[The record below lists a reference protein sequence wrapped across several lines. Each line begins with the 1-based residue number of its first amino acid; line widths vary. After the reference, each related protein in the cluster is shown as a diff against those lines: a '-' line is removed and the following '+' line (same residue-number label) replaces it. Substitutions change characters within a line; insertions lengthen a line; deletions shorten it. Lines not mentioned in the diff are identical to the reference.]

1 MNFASISIQG
11 NVLSLEM
18 LDKIRHDQ
26 QVSWQ
31 SPKDFGLT
39 KNTTVRD
46 EIGTAWRESRLL
58 WTIYK
63 SKLENLAEGEYA
75 TSETRKLW
83 MIPLLMNLGYDPDT
97 ASAIRVGE
105 KTYPISHR
113 DTTLGGF
120 PILIMGYHDAM
131 DRKPD
136 GNRLRMS
143 PHALLQEYLNST
155 EHLYGLVTNG
165 RVLRVLRD
173 STRLS
178 RLAYLEFDLEKMME
192 EELYNEFALLY
203 RVLHATRMPQSQ
215 HRAEQSFIEQYH
227 QDSIDSGARIRT
239 ELRKA
244 VKNSMETLANGF
256 LSHPDNH
263 DFVDQA
269 RQDEVDAA
277 LFYKLLLRTMYRLI
291 FIATI
296 EERDLVFTRKRSTD
310 SEYET
315 YLTRKRL
322 YAHYYSLERLRKLS
336 ASSAYIDPQKHDLW
350 KSLLTTFRM
359 FEPLGIGEKL
369 GVQPLGGEL
378 FSAGGLRNQA
388 ADFYALNLSNRDLLT
403 ILNNLTTFRNE
414 SDSLVRVNYR
424 DLDVEELG
432 SVYEAL
438 LELHPYINFQLAQ
451 PLFAFTEG
459 SERKLTG
466 SYYTRHD
473 LVAQL
478 IKTALMPV
486 IKERLQPTR
495 TPQEKQQ
502 ALLNITVCDPAAG
515 SGHFLIAAART
526 LGFELAKV
534 RSGEENP
541 GDNWVQQAIRDVV
554 QHCIYGV
561 DKNPAAIEL
570 CRISLWLVGHN
581 SGKPLTFLEHKIRVG
596 DSLVGVHDIELL
608 KTGIPEEAFKP
619 SNTDEKQRAAT
630 YKKKNKAFL
639 TRRQMS
645 LFGQAQSVFDGQS
658 GLAEDARK
666 LSAMPVNSVSDYD
679 MKRELW
685 DKLAHDPRKMHL
697 FTACNLFTYAF
708 YQRYGAEVHDAEII
722 TSEHVAGILQSR
734 GSYNARAEAI
744 ANAGWANLQFFH
756 WFLEFPE
763 ISDKGGFDVM
773 LANPPWERIKL
784 QEKEF
789 FGPLSD
795 EIANASNAAAR
806 KRLIQEIKQ
815 SNPELYDLYDD
826 ALHESESASAFIH
839 GSGRYPLTGRGDI
852 NTYSIFSELI
862 AKSVNDQGRA
872 GFIVKTGIATD
883 DTNKYY
889 FSYLIESCIL
899 ESLFDFENRRKIF
912 EDVDSREKFSLITI
926 NKRKINQEAT
936 FGFFLHDVL
945 DLLDDRRIFNLS
957 RQDFLNINP
966 NTKTTPIFR
975 TRQDAELTAK
985 IYSRVPVLINE
996 EKNQNP
1002 WGVSFMRM
1010 FDMSND
1016 SHLFRTE
1023 AQLTSQGYTLM
1034 GNRFIKDDEIYLP
1047 LYEGK
1052 MIWHYDH
1059 RFGTYEGVES
1069 RGNTNLT
1076 TLEQYKDP
1084 KYILKP
1090 WYWVHTSELNE
1101 TTSEI
1106 FFAGF
1111 RDITNTTN
1119 KRSVVPSI
1127 FGLSAVGHTLPLII
1141 TEKNDSKLLLNSMFS
1156 SLVFDYLARQKIGGI
1171 HLTYSYLKQLPVL
1184 TEDLI
1189 NWLLHLTLELSY
1201 TAWDSKR
1208 IADQIWMQASESL
1221 KELLIKQWELNK
1233 METGGNSW
1241 NPPKWDK
1248 AYPEIKWNQNEG
1260 CPFPPFKWDE
1270 GRRAQLM
1277 AEFDAFFALL
1287 YGLERDELRY
1297 ILDPQDV
1304 FGEEFPGE
1312 TFRGLKVKE
1321 IRQYGEYRTRRL
1333 VLEAY
1338 DKLRPTWDMEAH
1350 IKKLEETW
1358 AKYQVDNTPNEARQ
1372 NSTSSVSEPSTNYNQ
1387 TSMF

>member
-1 MNFASISIQG
+1 MTFASISIQG
-11 NVLSLEM
+11 NILSLEM

-31 SPKDFGLT
+31 TPKDFKLT

-46 EIGTAWRESRLL
+46 EIGNAWRESRLL

-97 ASAIRVGE
+97 TSATRVGE

-113 DTTLGGF
+113 DTSLGGF

-215 HRAEQSFIEQYH
+215 HKAEQSIIEQYH
-227 QDSIDSGARIRT
+227 QDSMDSGARIRT

-269 RQDEVDAA
+269 RQDEIDAA
-277 LFYKLLLRTMYRLI
+277 LFYKLLLRTMYRLL

-310 SEYET
+310 DEYET
-315 YLTRKRL
+315 YLSRKRL
-322 YAHYYSLERLRKLS
+322 YADYYSLERLRKLS

-378 FSAGGLRNQA
+378 FSAGGLRNQS
-388 ADFYALNLSNRDLLT
+388 ADFYALNLSNRDLLV

-438 LELHPYINFQLAQ
+438 LELHPYINSRLTQ

-486 IKERLQPTR
+486 IRERLQTSR
-495 TPQEKQQ
+495 TAQEKQQ

-554 QHCIYGV
+554 QHSIYGV
-561 DKNPAAIEL
+561 DKNPAAVEL

-596 DSLVGVHDIELL
+596 DSLVGVDNIELL
-608 KTGIPEEAFKP
+608 RTGIPDEAFRP
-619 SNTDEKQRAAT
+619 SGDEEKKRASEV
-630 YKKKNKAFL
+630 KKRNKAFL
-639 TRRQMS
+639 TRRQMN
-645 LFGQAQSVFDGQS
+645 LYGQVQSVFDGQS

-697 FTACNLFTYAF
+697 FTACNLFTNAF

-744 ANAGWANLQFFH
+744 ANAGWANYQFFH

-763 ISDKGGFDVM
+763 VSDKGGFDVM

-826 ALHESESASAFIH
+826 ALHESESASAFIR

-862 AKSVNDQGRA
+862 AKTLNDQGRA
-872 GFIVKTGIATD
+872 GFIVPTGIATD
-883 DTNKYY
+883 DTNKFY
-889 FSYLIESCIL
+889 FADLIE
-899 ESLFDFENRRKIF
+899 
-912 EDVDSREKFSLITI
+912 
-926 NKRKINQEAT
+926 
-936 FGFFLHDVL
+936 
-945 DLLDDRRIFNLS
+945 
-957 RQDFLNINP
+957 
-966 NTKTTPIFR
+966 
-975 TRQDAELTAK
+975 
-985 IYSRVPVLINE
+985 
-996 EKNQNP
+996 
-1002 WGVSFMRM
+1002 
-1010 FDMSND
+1010 
-1016 SHLFRTE
+1016 
-1023 AQLTSQGYTLM
+1023 
-1034 GNRFIKDDEIYLP
+1034 
-1047 LYEGK
+1047 
-1052 MIWHYDH
+1052 
-1059 RFGTYEGVES
+1059 
-1069 RGNTNLT
+1069 RG
-1076 TLEQYKDP
+1076 
-1084 KYILKP
+1084 
-1090 WYWVHTSELNE
+1090 
-1101 TTSEI
+1101 
-1106 FFAGF
+1106 
-1111 RDITNTTN
+1111 
-1119 KRSVVPSI
+1119 
-1127 FGLSAVGHTLPLII
+1127 
-1141 TEKNDSKLLLNSMFS
+1141 
-1156 SLVFDYLARQKIGGI
+1156 
-1171 HLTYSYLKQLPVL
+1171 
-1184 TEDLI
+1184 
-1189 NWLLHLTLELSY
+1189 
-1201 TAWDSKR
+1201 
-1208 IADQIWMQASESL
+1208 
-1221 KELLIKQWELNK
+1221 LLISRC
-1233 METGGNSW
+1233 M
-1241 NPPKWDK
+1241 
-1248 AYPEIKWNQNEG
+1248 
-1260 CPFPPFKWDE
+1260 
-1270 GRRAQLM
+1270 
-1277 AEFDAFFALL
+1277 
-1287 YGLERDELRY
+1287 
-1297 ILDPQDV
+1297 IL
-1304 FGEEFPGE
+1304 
-1312 TFRGLKVKE
+1312 
-1321 IRQYGEYRTRRL
+1321 RTRRPSFKMYIA
-1333 VLEAY
+1333 VIN
-1338 DKLRPTWDMEAH
+1338 LRFLLWGHRTVIGSRNLDSSFMMYLTYWMIDGYS
-1350 IKKLEETW
+1350 ICR
-1358 AKYQVDNTPNEARQ
+1358 AR
-1372 NSTSSVSEPSTNYNQ
+1372 TS
-1387 TSMF
+1387 